1 MFTLSTEKRD
11 ARKGLAK
18 LRKEGKMPAV
28 FYGSKTA
35 SMPVSVSAKD
45 FQKIWHDAG
54 ESSVIALETPSG
66 KVDVLIH
73 EVDLDPVRGEP
84 IHADFYVIDAKKK
97 VTVTVPIV
105 FEGVSPAVKDLG
117 GTLVKVMYEM
127 EIEVLPKNLPREI
140 KVDISALSDFD
151 SQISIKDIALPE
163 SAEATDSPEEVI
175 AMITQKAEEK
185 EEVVAP
191 IDLSAIEVEK
201 KGKKEEDGGDEVAS
215 KETKDTKSDKTKSEK
230 K

>member
-1 MFTLSTEKRD
+1 MFTLATEKRE

-18 LRKEGKMPAV
+18 LRKEGRMPAV
-28 FYGSKTA
+28 FYGSKTV
-35 SMPVSVSAKD
+35 STPVAVLTKD

-54 ESSVIALETPSG
+54 ESSVISLETPQG
-66 KVDVLIH
+66 KLDALIN
-73 EVDLDPVRGEP
+73 EVILDPVRGEP

-127 EIEVLPKNLPREI
+127 EIEVLPKNLPHEI
-140 KVDISALSDFD
+140 KVDISALKDFD

-163 SAEATDSPEEVI
+163 SAEATNSPEEVV

-185 EEVVAP
+185 EEVIAP

-201 KGKKEEDGGDEVAS
+201 KGKKEEEGEEAVLKDT
-215 KETKDTKSDKTKSEK
+215 KETKA
-230 K
+230 

>member
-1 MFTLSTEKRD
+1 MTEKRD

-28 FYGSKTA
+28 FYGSKTT
-35 SMPVSVSAKD
+35 STPVAILTKD
-45 FQKIWHDAG
+45 FQKVWGEAG
-54 ESSVIALETPSG
+54 ESSVIVLETPSG
-66 KVDVLIH
+66 KVDALIH

-84 IHADFYVIDAKKK
+84 IHVDFYVIDAKKK

-127 EIEVLPKNLPREI
+127 EIEVLPKNLPHEI
-140 KVDISALSDFD
+140 KVDISMLKDFD
-151 SQISIKDIALPE
+151 SQISIKDIVLPE
-163 SAEATDSPEEVI
+163 SAKATDNPEEVI

-185 EEVVAP
+185 EEAAAP

-201 KGKKEEDGGDEVAS
+201 KGKKEEEGGEATPTEA
-215 KETKDTKSDKTKSEK
+215 KA
-230 K
+230 